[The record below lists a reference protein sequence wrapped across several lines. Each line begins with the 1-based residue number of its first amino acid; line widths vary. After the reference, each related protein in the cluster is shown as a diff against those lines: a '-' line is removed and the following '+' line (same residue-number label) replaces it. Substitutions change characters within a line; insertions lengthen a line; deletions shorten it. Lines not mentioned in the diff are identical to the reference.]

1 MRVCGCNWEAP
12 KANKTYENR
21 SVRIGYEKTAAF
33 RLSSDLSSEWFLYPC
48 EVLFLT
54 GSSRVA
60 SLISTFVSPVR
71 LTTIAVTWLGAC
83 NDERLGVIGSS
94 LRNVCKGREMLR
106 LDYVSCIL
114 TIISTVLIGKKLWQG
129 WVIAGANSIIICVI
143 GMRSAQFGFVPANLF
158 CIGL

>member
-1 MRVCGCNWEAP
+1 MVLHLAAHQFIVLSYLYRDFVFDQIF
-12 KANKTYENR
+12 
-21 SVRIGYEKTAAF
+21 RI
-33 RLSSDLSSEWFLYPC
+33 
-48 EVLFLT
+48 
-54 GSSRVA
+54 A

-71 LTTIAVTWLGAC
+71 LTTIAVTQLRAY
-83 NDERLGVIGSS
+83 NVDERLEVAY
-94 LRNVCKGREMLR
+94 VTCCKGQEMLK

-158 CIGL
+158 CIGLYVNNLWNWRPKTEIANCRSRPQSHTW